1 MLIILGHARSV
12 DVSILNHQHVLKS
25 GIKLLKSLVGAGGRN
40 LMVDVLSR
48 TLPDI
53 R

>member
-1 MLIILGHARSV
+1 
-12 DVSILNHQHVLKS
+12 
-25 GIKLLKSLVGAGGRN
+25 LLKSLVGAGGRN